1 MLASPTA
8 FGNPRRTAN
17 GVDFNRLLLV
27 TAVLTR
33 RLGLRLGDQDVF
45 VNVIGG
51 MTIEEPAADL
61 AMAAAIASSV
71 RDLPVAADVALV
83 GEVGLSGELRAVSQL
98 DIRLREAAKLGFK
111 RAVVPRVL
119 VQTEPF
125 PAGIEVIQAPSVG
138 DALRIVLP
146 AG

>member
-1 MLASPTA
+1 M
-8 FGNPRRTAN
+8 
-17 GVDFNRLLLV
+17 
-27 TAVLTR
+27 
-33 RLGLRLGDQDVF
+33 F

-51 MTIEEPAADL
+51 MSIEEPAADL